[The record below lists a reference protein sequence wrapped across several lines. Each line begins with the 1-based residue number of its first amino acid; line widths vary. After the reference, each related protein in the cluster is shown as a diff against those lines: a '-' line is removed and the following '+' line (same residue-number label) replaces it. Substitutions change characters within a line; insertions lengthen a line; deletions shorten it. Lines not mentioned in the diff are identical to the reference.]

1 MKSQIQSQRHIQGFQ
16 PQRTGCCSQV
26 IANMN
31 DMIFDLYWMVTC
43 VKTENF
49 FTSKPMSMSVSIRTA
64 TSNLWSVFLPAIHDH
79 GQLKERWLRQ
89 WTTENGHMAIETR
102 NTDIV
107 GTTTDGMEIPT
118 PNLRFLTTVRSI
130 KLCPSNFHNDRHM
143 EMKLSRLDTNLAI
156 SGCPLLSQSLA
167 DTFTKLV
174 T

>member
-1 MKSQIQSQRHIQGFQ
+1 
-16 PQRTGCCSQV
+16 
-26 IANMN
+26 
-31 DMIFDLYWMVTC
+31 
-43 VKTENF
+43 
-49 FTSKPMSMSVSIRTA
+49 
-64 TSNLWSVFLPAIHDH
+64 
-79 GQLKERWLRQ
+79 
-89 WTTENGHMAIETR
+89 MAIETR